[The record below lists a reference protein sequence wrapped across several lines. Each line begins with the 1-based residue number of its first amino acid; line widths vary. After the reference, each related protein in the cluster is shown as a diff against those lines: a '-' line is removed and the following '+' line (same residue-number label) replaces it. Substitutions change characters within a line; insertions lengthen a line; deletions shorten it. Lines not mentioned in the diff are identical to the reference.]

1 MALTSNVVEPLYKR
15 GDIVTIA
22 VQGDFRVR
30 RPAMILQ
37 SNLFSMHPSVVILPI
52 TDELLDAP
60 LFRIPVEKSE
70 TNGLLQSSQI
80 MVDKP
85 QTLLKDKVG
94 EVVGQLD
101 SDHLQAVDRA
111 LLIFLGFA

>member
-1 MALTSNVVEPLYKR
+1 MTTHVVEPLYKR

-22 VQGDFRVR
+22 LQGDYRVR
-30 RPAMILQ
+30 RPAIIVQ
-37 SNLFSMHPSVVILPI
+37 SDLFSVHPSVVILPI

-60 LFRIPVEKSE
+60 LFRIPVERSE

-85 QTLLKDKVG
+85 QTLLKDKIG
-94 EVVGQLD
+94 EVVGHLD
-101 SDHLQAVDRA
+101 SDNLQAVDRA